1 MSNRTNKNTRG
12 AKRKRARQQNR
23 QQNEWEFA
31 AYAVGDMMLGG
42 ELFDPLTGAF
52 DFSMMPSGGINVI
65 GDPTKCSG
73 EPVMREA
80 TLDDVE
86 DDCPICQEMRRQ
98 ILAGN
103 PPQVLAY
110 E

>member
-1 MSNRTNKNTRG
+1 MNKQ
-12 AKRKRARQQNR
+12 AKKSKRSKTAFDTY
-23 QQNEWEFA
+23 EM
-31 AYAVGDMMLGG
+31 GDALVGG
-42 ELFDPLTGAF
+42 ELFDPLTGRF
-52 DFSMMPSGGINVI
+52 DFRPLSSEVVNVV
-65 GDPTKCSG
+65 GNPANLSG
-73 EPVMREA
+73 EPTMRAA

-86 DDCPICQEMRRQ
+86 DDCPLCQEMRRQ